1 MAQLKVDKHV
11 PFPTKG
17 KRAFWSKF
25 ADVVLSM
32 EVGDSVLTT
41 NKYDAAAL
49 RNMIARHLG
58 KKCTQRQEGRQGEG
72 GIRVWVSD
80 ENV

>member
-32 EVGDSVLTT
+32 EVGDSVLVA
-41 NKYDAAAL
+41 NKQEAAAL
-49 RNMIARHLG
+49 RNCITRHLG
-58 KKCTQRQEGRQGEG
+58 KKPIQRQEGR
-72 GIRVWVSD
+72 
-80 ENV
+80 

>member
-1 MAQLKVDKHV
+1 MAQLKVDKHI
-11 PFPTKG
+11 PIPKKG

-25 ADVVLSM
+25 AEVVLSM
-32 EVGDSVLTT
+32 EVGDSVLTA
-41 NKYDAAAL
+41 NKHDAAAL
-49 RNMIARHLG
+49 RNCITRHLG
-58 KKCTQRQEGRQGEG
+58 KKSLQRQEGRQGEG